1 MVQVLDGAPQRMP
14 TGTTSAVSVKLR
26 RLVCSSWIG
35 MAIVLSLPSAASAR
49 EPDGE
54 FEIPAQLHLQDA
66 LRLFREH
73 GLDLILAEAAVE
85 GARGD
90 ALLASAAPNP
100 AFSGG
105 VGRSFACAGIP
116 GCSDLAWNV
125 GISDQSAIFDSLSGK
140 RGLRMNVANIAL
152 EVARKGE
159 ADARRTLEGM
169 LRQAYLSSVA
179 ARQALATQKEA
190 QETLGR
196 VADLNR
202 ARYQHGSI
210 SEVEVLKVETEKL
223 TADQDVE
230 RAEQDLYTAKAQLA
244 FLLGARGRVPVFEV
258 DAQLPGYL
266 VPSVLQGAS
275 VDSLL
280 DLARKQRPDLAGAR
294 LGRERAEASVRSSQ
308 RLRFPDIEMSA
319 GVSGQGTYS
328 NAINPPTFSFGLTL
342 TPPIFNRFEGEIVK
356 AKADL
361 VAQKAQLAKTEAQ
374 VLNDVQTAFT
384 QFKSA
389 RGRVERA
396 ERELLEHANRTRD
409 LVQLQYQKGA
419 ASLLEYLD
427 AQRILISTK
436 LDYESDL
443 SDYWQAVVL
452 IGQAVGVE
460 MSP

>member
-1 MVQVLDGAPQRMP
+1 MALAIIFFGA
-14 TGTTSAVSVKLR
+14 S
-26 RLVCSSWIG
+26 
-35 MAIVLSLPSAASAR
+35 ASAR

-54 FEIPAQLHLQDA
+54 FEVPAQLRLSDA

-90 ALLASAAPNP
+90 TLVASAAPNP
-100 AFSGG
+100 SFSGG
-105 VGRSFACAGIP
+105 VGRSFACSGP
-116 GCSDLAWNV
+116 GCSDLAWSF
-125 GISDQSAIFDSLSGK
+125 GISDGSSVFDSISGK
-140 RGLRMNVANIAL
+140 RGLRMNTANLAL

-169 LRQAYLSSVA
+169 LRQTYLQTVA

-196 VADLNR
+196 LADLIR

-210 SEVEVLKVETEKL
+210 SEVDVLKVETEKL
-223 TADQDVE
+223 TADQQVE
-230 RAEQDLYTAKAQLA
+230 RSEQDLTAAKSQLA
-244 FLLGARGRVPVFEV
+244 FMLGARGRVPVFEV
-258 DAQLPGYL
+258 DPELPGYL
-266 VPSVLQGAS
+266 VPPTLLGAT

-280 DLARKQRPDLAGAR
+280 DLARKQRPDLAGAKINR
-294 LGRERAEASVRSSQ
+294 DRAEASVHSSQ

-328 NAINPPTFSFGLTL
+328 SAINPPTFSFGLTL
-342 TPPIFNRFEGEIVK
+342 TPPIFNRFAGEIVK
-356 AKADL
+356 AKSDL
-361 VAQKAQLAKTEAQ
+361 TAQKAQLAKTEAQ

-389 RGRVERA
+389 RSRVERA
-396 ERELLEHANRTRD
+396 ERELLEHAKHTRD

-436 LDYESDL
+436 LDYQGDL
-443 SDYWQAVVL
+443 SDYWLAVVL

-460 MSP
+460 LSP

>member
-1 MVQVLDGAPQRMP
+1 MPAQTISAAPKHF
-14 TGTTSAVSVKLR
+14 VR
-26 RLVCSSWIG
+26 RKRGWLVASMFILG
-35 MAIVLSLPSAASAR
+35 LPSAAAR

-54 FEIPAQLHLQDA
+54 FDVPAQLHLPDA

-90 ALLASAAPNP
+90 SLLASAAPNP
-100 AFSGG
+100 SFSGG
-105 VGRSFACAGIP
+105 VGRSFACSTGD
-116 GCSDLAWNV
+116 CSALAWNF
-125 GISDQSAIFDSLSGK
+125 GISDGSSVFDSISGK
-140 RGLRMNVANIAL
+140 RGLRMNTANLAL

-169 LRQAYLSSVA
+169 VRQTYLQTVA
-179 ARQALATQKEA
+179 ARQALSTQKEA

-202 ARYQHGSI
+202 ARYQHGQI
-210 SEVEVLKVETEKL
+210 SEVDVLKVETEKL
-223 TADQDVE
+223 TADQQVE
-230 RAEQDLYTAKAQLA
+230 RSEKDLITAKAQLV
-244 FLLGARGRVPVFEV
+244 FMLGARGRVPVFDVEPE
-258 DAQLPGYL
+258 LPGYL
-266 VPSVLQGAS
+266 VPSVLQGAT

-280 DLARKQRPDLAGAR
+280 DLARKQRPDLAGAKINR
-294 LGRERAEASVRSSQ
+294 DRAEASVRSSQ
-308 RLRFPDIEMSA
+308 RLRFPEIEMSA
-319 GVSGQGTYS
+319 GVSGQGSYS
-328 NAINPPTFSFGLTL
+328 NYITPPTFSFGLSL

-361 VAQKAQLAKTEAQ
+361 TAQKAQLAKTEAQ

-389 RGRVERA
+389 KSRVERA
-396 ERELLEHANRTRD
+396 ERELLEHAKHTRD

-436 LDYESDL
+436 LDYEGDL
-443 SDYWQAVVL
+443 SDYWLAVVL

-460 MSP
+460 LSP

>member
-1 MVQVLDGAPQRMP
+1 MP
-14 TGTTSAVSVKLR
+14 TRYPRSP
-26 RLVCSSWIG
+26 LVASN
-35 MAIVLSLPSAASAR
+35 LSIHHARCRGLLALVTLLCAAPASAR

-54 FEIPAQLHLQDA
+54 FDVPAQLRLTDA

-90 ALLASAAPNP
+90 TLLASAAPNP
-100 AFSGG
+100 SFSGG
-105 VGRSFACAGIP
+105 VGRSFACSGP
-116 GCSDLAWNV
+116 GCSDIAWSV
-125 GISDQSAIFDSLSGK
+125 GVSDGSSVFDSISGK
-140 RGLRMNVANIAL
+140 RGLRTSAANLAL

-169 LRQAYLSSVA
+169 LRQSYLQTVA

-190 QETLGR
+190 QETLGHL
-196 VADLNR
+196 ADLIR
-202 ARYQHGSI
+202 ARYEHGSI
-210 SEVEVLKVETEKL
+210 SEVDVLKVETEKL
-223 TADQDVE
+223 TADQQVE
-230 RAEQDLYTAKAQLA
+230 RSERDLDAAKSQLA
-244 FLLGARGRVPVFEV
+244 FMLGARGRVPVFDV
-258 DAQLPGYL
+258 DPELPSYL
-266 VPSVLQGAS
+266 VPPTLQGAT

-280 DLARKQRPDLAGAR
+280 DVARKQRPDLAGAKISR
-294 LGRERAEASVRSSQ
+294 DRAEASVRSSQ
-308 RLRFPDIEMSA
+308 RLRFPDVEMSA
-319 GVSGQGTYS
+319 GVSGQGSYS
-328 NAINPPTFSFGLTL
+328 SAINPPTFSFGLSL

-361 VAQKAQLAKTEAQ
+361 TVQKAQLVKTEAQ

-389 RGRVERA
+389 RSRVERA
-396 ERELLEHANRTRD
+396 ERELLEHAKHTRD

-436 LDYESDL
+436 LDYQGDL
-443 SDYWQAVVL
+443 SDYWLAVVL

-460 MSP
+460 LSP

>member
-1 MVQVLDGAPQRMP
+1 MP
-14 TGTTSAVSVKLR
+14 AQPTSAAPKHFVRLR
-26 RLVCSSWIG
+26 RGGLVASMFFLG
-35 MAIVLSLPSAASAR
+35 LPSALAR

-54 FEIPAQLHLQDA
+54 FDVPAQLHLPDA

-90 ALLASAAPNP
+90 TLLASAAPNP
-100 AFSGG
+100 SFSGG
-105 VGRSFACAGIP
+105 VGRSFACSGLP
-116 GCSDLAWNV
+116 GCSDLAWNF
-125 GISDQSAIFDSLSGK
+125 GISDGAAVFDSVSGK
-140 RGLRMNVANIAL
+140 RSLRTNTANLAL

-159 ADARRTLEGM
+159 ADARRTLESM
-169 LRQAYLSSVA
+169 VRQSYLQTVA

-202 ARYQHGSI
+202 ARYQHGQI
-210 SEVEVLKVETEKL
+210 SEVDVLKVETEKL
-223 TADQDVE
+223 TADQQVE
-230 RAEQDLYTAKAQLA
+230 RSEQDLTTAKAQLA
-244 FLLGARGRVPVFEV
+244 FMLGARGHVPMFDVEPE
-258 DAQLPGYL
+258 LPGYL
-266 VPSVLQGAS
+266 VPSVLQGAT
-275 VDSLL
+275 VNSLL
-280 DLARKQRPDLAGAR
+280 DLAHKQRPDLAGAKINR
-294 LGRERAEASVRSSQ
+294 DRAEASVRSSQ
-308 RLRFPDIEMSA
+308 RLRFPEIEMSA
-319 GVSGQGTYS
+319 GVSGQGTYL
-328 NAINPPTFSFGLTL
+328 NAINPPTFSFGLSL

-361 VAQKAQLAKTEAQ
+361 TAQKAQLAKTEAQ

-389 RGRVERA
+389 KSRVERA
-396 ERELLEHANRTRD
+396 ERELLEHAKHTRD

-436 LDYESDL
+436 LDYELDL

-460 MSP
+460 LSP